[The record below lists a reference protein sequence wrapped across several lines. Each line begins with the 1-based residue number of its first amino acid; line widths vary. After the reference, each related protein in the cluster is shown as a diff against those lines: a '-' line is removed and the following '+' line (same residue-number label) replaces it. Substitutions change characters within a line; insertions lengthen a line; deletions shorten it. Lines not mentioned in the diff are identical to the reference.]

1 MADFSVVESL
11 FADPH
16 SPTEN
21 LNNPLCD
28 DPTPPEDASVL
39 YARDL
44 LQSKIRALHP
54 PVINLDLD
62 LNIANTIGKK
72 VKQFVP
78 INLQDPVVIIG
89 AGVGGLYAAMILKS
103 LGIPYQVLE
112 ASGRT
117 GGRVFTHKFCEEDHQ
132 EKCDC
137 DYFVSVSFCS

>member
-1 MADFSVVESL
+1 MADLSVVESL
-11 FADPH
+11 FADH

-21 LNNPLCD
+21 IDNPFCD

-54 PVINLDLD
+54 PVINFDLD
-62 LNIANTIGKK
+62 LIAKITRKQ
-72 VKQFVP
+72 VKQFIP
-78 INLQDPVVIIG
+78 INLQDPVAIIG

-103 LGIPYQVLE
+103 LEIPYQILE

-137 DYFVSVSFCS
+137 DYFVSISFCS